1 MTQKSSPVESALSQK
16 PTQGRSEESQER
28 ISVARL
34 EQLRANYEAARQAG
48 HWHKPMMTEDQRQAA
63 AQLLAELAL
72 VDENKH
78 SSEGAQ

>member
-1 MTQKSSPVESALSQK
+1 MEQKSSRVETALSRND
-16 PTQGRSEESQER
+16 TSSRSDEASEP

-34 EQLRANYEAARQAG
+34 EQLRANYEAARREGRWQR
-48 HWHKPMMTEDQRQAA
+48 PVMTEDQRQAA

-72 VDENKH
+72 VDENKQ

>member
-1 MTQKSSPVESALSQK
+1 MKQKSSQVKTAVSRNHTSSRDEA
-16 PTQGRSEESQER
+16 SEP

-34 EQLRANYEAARQAG
+34 EQLRANYEAARREGRWQR
-48 HWHKPMMTEDQRQAA
+48 PVMTDDQRQAA

-72 VDENKH
+72 VDEHKQ